1 MCVIHYIFNFY
12 FMNTTKKLAYAT
24 VGSALLLESAAAQ
37 INYGSDKVQSGLQGS
52 KNTADVTIQNL
63 IQNAMIFLAI
73 LAVCYG
79 LYGGFLML
87 TAGGD
92 DKKVSQGKTILIQV
106 GLGLVVIFLAN
117 SIVQFI
123 LNMILKQGS

>member
-1 MCVIHYIFNFY
+1 MKT
-12 FMNTTKKLAYAT
+12 MKKFAYA
-24 VGSALLLESAAAQ
+24 ALTATAVIPQTMAQ
-37 INYGSDKVQSGLQGS
+37 ISFGGDKVQSGLQGS

-92 DKKVSQGKTILIQV
+92 EDKVSTGRKILIQV
-106 GLGLVVIFLAN
+106 ALGLVVIFLAN
-117 SIVQFI
+117 SIVQFVLSRI
-123 LNMILKQGS
+123 LTPNA

>member
-1 MCVIHYIFNFY
+1 MKT
-12 FMNTTKKLAYAT
+12 MKKFAYA
-24 VGSALLLESAAAQ
+24 ALAATAVIPQTMAQ
-37 INYGSDKVQSGLQGS
+37 ISFGGDKVQSGLQGS

-87 TAGGD
+87 TAGGEE
-92 DKKVSQGKTILIQV
+92 DKVKRGRTILIQV
-106 GLGLVVIFLAN
+106 ALGLVVIFLAN
-117 SIVQFI
+117 SIVQFVLSRI
-123 LNMILKQGS
+123 LTPNA